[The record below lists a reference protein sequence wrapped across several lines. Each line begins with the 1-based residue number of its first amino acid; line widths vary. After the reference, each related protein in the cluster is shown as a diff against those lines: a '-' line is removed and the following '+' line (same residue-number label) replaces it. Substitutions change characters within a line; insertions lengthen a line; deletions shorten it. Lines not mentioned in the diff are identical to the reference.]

1 MTGYPL
7 LAATATLFV
16 LFAVGA
22 FLNQSG
28 EETPQV

>member
-7 LAATATLFV
+7 LAATGILLS